1 MNKKLVSIITPFYN
15 EEEAIDD
22 YFQKLEEIFIK
33 INDIDFEF
41 IAIDDGSKDKTFLIL
56 KKLALQKDNLK
67 LVKLSRNFGK
77 DPALTAGL
85 DIATGD
91 AVIPLDADLQDSPD
105 IIPQMIKKWQEGY
118 KVVLAQRNSRNDPLL
133 KKLTAFLFYKLAKK
147 IMEKDLPENVGDFRL
162 IDKEVLKDIKNLR
175 EKNRFMRGILSWVGY
190 ESYIIKYDRNARI
203 KGKTKYNYPY
213 MIKHALDGIF
223 SFSTFPIRLITYFG
237 ILLSLISFG
246 YGIFIIYDKI
256 FFNQAIPGYSS
267 IMSVILFFSGINF
280 IFIGILGEYIGRIF
294 NEVKNRPIYII
305 EEIIKKIK

>member
-1 MNKKLVSIITPFYN
+1 MNKKLISIITPFYN

-22 YFQKLEEIFIK
+22 YFQKLEEIFDK
-33 INDIDFEF
+33 IHDVNFEF

-85 DIATGD
+85 DVAMGD

-118 KVVLAQRNSRNDPLL
+118 KVVLAQRNSRNDPFL
-133 KKLTAFLFYKLAKK
+133 KKITAFLFYKLAKK

-162 IDKEVLKDIKNLR
+162 IDKAVLKDIKQLR

-203 KGKTKYNYPY
+203 KGKTKYNYSY

-294 NEVKNRPIYII
+294 NEVKDRPIYII